1 MKRLLLSIVSAVCMF
16 TCFALDTIH
25 LNNGRVVTGTI
36 TQIEE
41 GVSITIMMENGREY
55 TYPLIEV
62 KSYDKGDIANVPIVK
77 AANGYRDY
85 NFYDRGFW
93 ASVEV
98 EGGYLLSKNN
108 DAGYCEQ
115 HFIGGYRLNEYLK
128 AGIGFGARY
137 YINNKVMRCK
147 SYKWSFPLFLNVR
160 GNIIP
165 ELNRSIVPYYSAD
178 FGAAINDGFFVRPA
192 IGVRFGEPRSSF
204 TLAIT
209 YMAQKLKLTPEQYS
223 TTSFIGL
230 KAGWE
235 F

>member
-1 MKRLLLSIVSAVCMF
+1 MKRLLLSIISAVCVF
-16 TCFALDTIH
+16 ACFALDTIH
-25 LNNGRVVTGTI
+25 LNNGRIVTGTI

-41 GVSITIMMENGREY
+41 GRSITIMMENGREY

-62 KSYDKGDIANVPIVK
+62 KSYDKGDIAKVPTVK

-85 NFYDRGFW
+85 KFYDRGFW
-93 ASVEV
+93 ASVET

-108 DAGYCEQ
+108 DAGYAELN
-115 HFIGGYRLNEYLK
+115 FVGGYRLNEHLK
-128 AGIGFGARY
+128 VGLGFGARY
-137 YINNKVMRCK
+137 YINNKVMRYK
-147 SYKWSFPLFLNVR
+147 DYKWSFPLFADVR

-165 ELNRSIVPYYSAD
+165 ELNRSIVPYYSAE
-178 FGAAINDGFFVRPA
+178 FGAAINDGMFVRPA
-192 IGVRFGEPRSSF
+192 LGVRFGEPRSSF

-209 YMAQKLKLTPEQYS
+209 YMAQKLKLTPEHYS

>member
-1 MKRLLLSIVSAVCMF
+1 MKRLLLSIISAVCVF
-16 TCFALDTIH
+16 ACFALDTIH
-25 LNNGRVVTGTI
+25 LNNGRIVTGTI

-41 GVSITIMMENGREY
+41 GRSITIMMENGREY

-62 KSYDKGDIANVPIVK
+62 KSYDKGDIANAPIVK

-85 NFYDRGFW
+85 KFYDRGFW
-93 ASVEV
+93 ASVET

-108 DAGYCEQ
+108 DAGYAEL
-115 HFIGGYRLNEYLK
+115 HFVGGYRLNEHLK
-128 AGIGFGARY
+128 VGLGFGARY
-137 YINNKVMRCK
+137 YINNKVMRYK
-147 SYKWSFPLFLNVR
+147 DYKWSFPLFADVR

-165 ELNRSIVPYYSAD
+165 ELNRSIVPYYSAE
-178 FGAAINDGFFVRPA
+178 FGAAINDGMFVRPA

-209 YMAQKLKLTPEQYS
+209 YMAQKLKLTPEHYS